1 MPNIIIELC
10 LFISRFSVFL
20 CPKIGVLV
28 FHLEFSCNQLAI
40 LTRCSSDSQAARYIF
55 FKNSELVFR
64 IYSGFSGSLCGSMSN
79 FDGLFLLEVL
89 SNRLQT
95 LEQS

>member
-10 LFISRFSVFL
+10 LFISRFSGGFL

-55 FKNSELVFR
+55 LKNSELVFR
-64 IYSGFSGSLCGSMSN
+64 IYSVFSGSLCGSMSN
-79 FDGLFLLEVL
+79 FDGLFEFL